1 MLLASNNM
9 KVGNLIDSIRECEGK
24 YRGEDCVQIIGEITI
39 QSHRVYIKNADDDRI
54 PKKYDIPKV
63 FLNFTKGIQWTDGV
77 EDTSDPFVQQMKT
90 FLEGIHLVDVV
101 GLATEHGNYLLVAM
115 YGPKVFSTDELIIRL
130 PITSED
136 IRTDV
141 FYFTIILHFR
151 FGEENNPERSRV
163 ADIRICVAGDCRMI
177 IEYEQYYFVYKIDL
191 KYRGE
196 EKFKHYLDKLNG
208 ELSEEWVNDEVE
220 PGYISESEEIR
231 RGKFQMI
238 IDVKMEEE
246 EPHLVEEVHP
256 EPDSVKLDKPR
267 KRKFKPVPV
276 QVKEEEE
283 DEPIEREIK
292 MEEMDLPIEREVEM
306 QKNVFVQPKSW
317 KELYDNLRNALFEFE
332 DGIEHKKQYNFTIQF
347 KGESL
352 EKKHAPGLRHI
363 LMNIRYDGMLVSVER
378 ISYDKIYPLN
388 DLKVKRYEICTKND
402 HPERQ
407 GFLIYSEIYRGRLY
421 VFMYLEG
428 DKYRISF

>member
-1 MLLASNNM
+1 MLLARDNM
-9 KVGNLIDSIRECEGK
+9 KVGSLIDSIRECEGK
-24 YRGEDCVQIIGEITI
+24 YRGEDCVQILGEITI
-39 QSHRVYIKNADDDRI
+39 QSHRVCVKNADDDKI

-63 FLNFTKGIQWTDGV
+63 LLNVCRMVQWTDGV
-77 EDTSDPFVQQMKT
+77 EDTSDSFVQQMKT

-101 GLATEHGNYLLVAM
+101 GSVTEHGNHLLVAM
-115 YGPKVFSTDELIIRL
+115 YGPKVFNTDELIIHL

-151 FGEENNPERSRV
+151 FGEQNNPERSRV

-196 EKFKHYLDKLNG
+196 EKFKRYLDKLNG
-208 ELSEEWVNDEVE
+208 ELSDELPDGVE

-246 EPHLVEEVHP
+246 EPHLDEEVHP
-256 EPDSVKLDKPR
+256 ESDLSDKPR
-267 KRKFKPVPV
+267 KRKIKPVPV

-283 DEPIEREIK
+283 DESVEREIK

-317 KELYDNLRNALFEFE
+317 KELYDNLKNALFEFE

-363 LMNIRYDGMLVSVER
+363 MLNIRYDGMLVGVER
-378 ISYDKIYPLN
+378 INYDKIYPLN

-407 GFLIYSEIYRGRLY
+407 GFLIYSEIYKGRLY

-428 DKYRISF
+428 DKYRVSF

>member
-1 MLLASNNM
+1 MVNM
-9 KVGNLIDSIRECEGK
+9 KVGSLIDSIRECEGK

-39 QSHRVYIKNADDDRI
+39 EGHRVCVKNADDDRI

-63 FLNFTKGIQWTDGV
+63 LLNVGRMAEWTDGV
-77 EDTSDPFVQQMKT
+77 EDTSDPFVQQMKA
-90 FLEGIHLVDVV
+90 FLEGIHLIDVV
-101 GLATEHGNYLLVAM
+101 GLITEHGNHLLVAM
-115 YGPKVFSTDELIIRL
+115 YGPKVFTTNELIIRL

-151 FGEENNPERSRV
+151 FGEQNNPERSRV
-163 ADIRICVAGDCRMI
+163 ANIRICVCGDCRMV
-177 IEYEQYYFVYKIDL
+177 IEYEQYYFVYRIDL

-196 EKFKHYLDKLNG
+196 EKFKRYLDKLNG
-208 ELSEEWVNDEVE
+208 ELSDELPDEVE
-220 PGYISESEEIR
+220 PGYISESEEVR

-246 EPHLVEEVHP
+246 EPRLDEEVHP
-256 EPDSVKLDKPR
+256 EPVQTEQDKPR

-283 DEPIEREIK
+283 DESVEREIK
-292 MEEMDLPIEREVEM
+292 MEEMDLPVEREVEM
-306 QKNVFVQPKSW
+306 QKNLFVQPKSW
-317 KELYDNLRNALFEFE
+317 KELYDNLKNALFEFE

-352 EKKHAPGLRHI
+352 ERRHAPGLRYI
-363 LMNIRYDGMLVSVER
+363 MMNIRYDGMLVSVER
-378 ISYDKIYPLN
+378 INYDKIYPLN
-388 DLKVKRYEICTKND
+388 DLRVKRYEICTKNA
-402 HPERQ
+402 HPERE
-407 GFLIYSEIYRGRLY
+407 GFTIYSEIYKGRLY

-428 DKYRISF
+428 DKYRISV